1 MKPQEKNKK
10 KRRIYD
16 RKMEAILTA
25 KRSQYLTGER
35 RRGGGGKEGGGRLRA
50 MEETEKPRTHL
61 GRLLKT
67 SYII

>member
-1 MKPQEKNKK
+1 MKK
-10 KRRIYD
+10 KQRKYA

-35 RRGGGGKEGGGRLRA
+35 RGVGGGKGGGGGRRLKG
-50 MEETEKPRTHL
+50 MEEKEEPRTHL